1 MLRFKSIYIEDM
13 KSNIHPTYYKDA
25 KVISAGKVIFTTG
38 ATVPEIR
45 VDIHSGNHPFY
56 TGKQRII
63 DTENLAKKFEKRS
76 HSINTSQVLAKK
88 AKKIERVRKTTKIDT
103 DSSKLTLKDM
113 LKEMQGK

>member
-45 VDIHSGNHPFY
+45 VDI
-56 TGKQRII
+56 II
-63 DTENLAKKFEKRS
+63 NQ
-76 HSINTSQVLAKK
+76 NTS
-88 AKKIERVRKTTKIDT
+88 
-103 DSSKLTLKDM
+103 STLM
-113 LKEMQGK
+113 RY